1 MDCTDSSE
9 KDQSLQN
16 VPLVYDARFG
26 IWQQGSVSAP
36 IIRVRLTQI
45 KNYKQAQGN

>member
-9 KDQSLQN
+9 KRSELTKCTTR
-16 VPLVYDARFG
+16 VDARFG

-36 IIRVRLTQI
+36 IIRVRLTHF